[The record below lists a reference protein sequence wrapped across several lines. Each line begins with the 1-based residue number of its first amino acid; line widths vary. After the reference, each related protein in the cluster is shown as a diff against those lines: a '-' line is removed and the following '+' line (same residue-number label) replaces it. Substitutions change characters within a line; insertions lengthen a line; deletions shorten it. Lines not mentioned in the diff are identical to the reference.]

1 MSARER
7 SAVAHSGRA
16 AMTAPR
22 ILVVEDDPS
31 VRGLL
36 KTLLESEGY
45 DVSVASDGLAGLV
58 KAASQQPQLIL
69 LDVMMPDLG
78 GLRVLEELRA
88 DPRLRAVPVLV
99 VTGRQDAVPRL
110 REQLGEDCVFLKPFV
125 VTELLSRV
133 GDIIGAGEEQP

>member
-1 MSARER
+1 
-7 SAVAHSGRA
+7 
-16 AMTAPR
+16 MTAPR